1 MRGLDPTQPFWKR
14 SIQLQQ
20 DLGRQKIERKA
31 RDSLT
36 ARHVPMKWSER
47 AIGDTRIEIPDDA
60 TWLGMRRM
68 LEYHGEQIVVG

>member
-1 MRGLDPTQPFWKR
+1 
-14 SIQLQQ
+14 
-20 DLGRQKIERKA
+20 
-31 RDSLT
+31 
-36 ARHVPMKWSER
+36 MKWSER